1 MYNRILREAL
11 GPSVSEQPI
20 EHTAARWHAR

>member
-1 MYNRILREAL
+1 MYGTTLREAL
-11 GPSVSEQPI
+11 DLSVSEQPI